1 MIIEKG
7 FKTKLISIIS
17 VTALLFSSSVVA
29 IEAKSKTSRH
39 SGQADLNAQLAKVR
53 NDISNR
59 SNKSQNLMNNIKGLQ
74 NQIDVEGQKLEN
86 FNQAISEK
94 QAKID
99 ELQVNLEQQ
108 RETLARLVR
117 DEYVSEDGLAQI
129 DVLVNAENFWDL
141 LDKADI
147 IQKLSNR
154 DLEDIKSF
162 SNMLDELTKTKD
174 ELAQLQGSSSAAKSR
189 LSENK
194 KELET
199 TLKDNNAMIASLKNK
214 ETQIAFEKR
223 KQEEE
228 TSKAHRAYVASNT
241 SQYTKGRY
249 RCPVPG
255 YHITSPF
262 GRRGRGFHYGVD
274 FTGSGINGK
283 PILAVADGVVIKA
296 NSNDRWGHGWGY
308 HVMLD
313 HGSGYATQY
322 AHMSSVIVK
331 PGQHVKAGDVIGYV
345 GNTGHSFGSHLHF
358 ETWKNGTRY
367 NPAVEFKG

>member
-1 MIIEKG
+1 MFKKTL
-7 FKTKLISIIS
+7 KTKLISITSI
-17 VTALLFSSSVVA
+17 VALLLSSNIVA
-29 IEAKSKTSRH
+29 VEAKSRTSRH
-39 SGQADLNAQLAKVR
+39 AGQTDLNAQLAKVR

-74 NQIDVEGQKLEN
+74 NQIDIEGQKLEN
-86 FNQAISEK
+86 LSQAITEK
-94 QAKID
+94 QSKIE
-99 ELQVNLEQQ
+99 ELQIQLEQQ
-108 RETLARLVR
+108 RETLAQLVR

-129 DVLVNAENFWDL
+129 EVLVNADNFWDL

-147 IQKLSNR
+147 IQKLSAR
-154 DLEDIKSF
+154 DLQNIRDYSSSLEE
-162 SNMLDELTKTKD
+162 LDKVKD
-174 ELAQLQGSSSAAKSR
+174 ELSQLQGSSSSAKSR

-199 TLKDNNAMIASLKNK
+199 TLKDNNAAIASLKNK
-214 ETQIAFEKR
+214 ETQIAFEKQ

-228 TSKAHRAYVASNT
+228 TRKAHIAYVASNT

-249 RCPVPG
+249 RHPVPG
-255 YHITSPF
+255 FRITSPF
-262 GRRGRGFHYGVD
+262 GKRGRGFHYGVD

-331 PGQHVKAGDVIGYV
+331 PGQHVKSGDVIGYV
-345 GNTGHSFGSHLHF
+345 GSTGHSFGAHLHF

-367 NPAVEFKG
+367 NPASELN